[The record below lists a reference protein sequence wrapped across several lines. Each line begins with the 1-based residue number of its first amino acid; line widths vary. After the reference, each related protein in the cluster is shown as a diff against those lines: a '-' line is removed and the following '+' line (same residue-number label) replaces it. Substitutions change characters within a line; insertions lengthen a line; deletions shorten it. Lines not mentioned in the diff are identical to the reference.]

1 MTCLPDTVRQNSK
14 LISIFAELSA
24 NEMEA
29 IDGGVFPVLF
39 VIWGVE
45 VTVGHALAAGAAI
58 GLCAGGALVL
68 K

>member
-1 MTCLPDTVRQNSK
+1 MENVMKNG
-14 LISIFAELSA
+14 FAELSV
-24 NEMEA
+24 NETEM

-45 VTVGHALAAGAAI
+45 VTVGHALAAGAAV

-68 K
+68 KN